1 MPHRRAFHQIT
12 MKIVSHTVRFFK
24 LKPVRVSMHNNNK
37 AVAKQQMFLA
47 RFLSLKRLSLT
58 LLDGGNEVLQR
69 YSQTT

>member
-1 MPHRRAFHQIT
+1 
-12 MKIVSHTVRFFK
+12 
-24 LKPVRVSMHNNNK
+24 MHNNNK

-58 LLDGGNEVLQR
+58 LLDGENEVLQR